1 MNNPM
6 RHITILLVVM
16 LNAVPAMSQENVI
29 EAMKRVPALPETNT
43 LHHVSSTW
51 VADNGDDPAT
61 FCRYDELTVKK
72 SDRRLVDDLVTV
84 FMQDRDSG
92 YAYFFK
98 TAGETTSPRILTLVY
113 GTYNQHV
120 VRFGTRDDSNYYII
134 ISADKSRSDKYIAY
148 GLVLN
153 DEGEHIRVKLYHIK
167 GYKSRVSL
175 PSALPQE
182 DKVRTT
188 VKGKTV
194 TMTSKGVDGKDY
206 TLRYR
211 IDDDIF
217 MPSDSVWNGMTVPM
231 MGIPTP
237 KAGNGLAV
245 NDDVDFMRL
254 FGNLRVA
261 FQDAVQSANTT
272 EGRSMLIA
280 VSTKLLEICK
290 KHQSLLSDHEKTVCL
305 TSLVDM
311 AKSCEDKFISG
322 MLHEAAMQLT
332 PSSGSGKKK

>member
-6 RHITILLVVM
+6 RHITILLAI
-16 LNAVPAMSQENVI
+16 LFNAVPAMSQENVI
-29 EAMKRVPALPETNT
+29 EVMKRIPNLRETKT

-61 FCRYDELTVKK
+61 FCRYNELTVKK
-72 SDRRLVDDLVTV
+72 SDRRLVDDLVRA
-84 FMQDRDSG
+84 FMQDRDTG
-92 YAYFFK
+92 YSYFFK
-98 TAGETTSPRILTLVY
+98 TAGETTYNRILTLTY
-113 GTYNQHV
+113 GTFNQNV
-120 VRFGTRDDSNYYII
+120 VRFGTRDDSNYYVI
-134 ISADKSRSDKYIAY
+134 ISADKTRSDKYIAY
-148 GLVLN
+148 CLVWN
-153 DEGEHIRVKLYHIK
+153 DEGEHFRVKLYHIK
-167 GYKSRVSL
+167 GYKSRLSL
-175 PSALPQE
+175 YGASSQA
-182 DKVRTT
+182 DKIKTT
-188 VKGKTV
+188 VEGKTV

-217 MPSDSVWNGMTVPM
+217 MPSDSVWNGMTAPM
-231 MGIPTP
+231 MSIPTP

-280 VSTKLLEICK
+280 VSTKFLEICK
-290 KHQSLLSDHEKTVCL
+290 RYHGLLSDHEKTVCL

-322 MLHEAAMQLT
+322 MLHEAVMQLT